1 MKRIKKAL
9 LLPVRS
15 MAYRWK
21 CLRLFYWADRQLY
34 DLRAVCVMPHWYYR
48 RLFHVC
54 LWLVAFYHFKRLA
67 DRAIHTIPYHVRFQ
81 MA

>member
-15 MAYRWK
+15 MAYSRNR
-21 CLRLFYWADRQLY
+21 LRLFYWADIRLY
-34 DLRAVCVMPHWYYR
+34 ELRTVYVMPRWYY
-48 RLFHVC
+48 F
-54 LWLVAFYHFKRLA
+54 WLYQVSMSFIKAGKLMQLA
-67 DRAIHTIPYHVRFQ
+67 NLMIHTIPFQVRHE